1 MSSSSTFSTANIS
14 PLTFDPTNWPSLPA
28 KGKKGLDLEKP
39 LLIVPIETRTR
50 MSRGNLRHFESV
62 YRKETKM
69 TMIKKNLGNAPTWWE
84 FSKRQVKEECFF
96 FFFFKLGLCKA
107 ASKGVLCKNEHTQR
121 CLKKHIGSLFLQCLF
136 TFNLNHYDLVTY
148 CVCICTDKKSGWL
161 LLCKI
166 RDLKV
171 GNGQKYAT

>member
-69 TMIKKNLGNAPTWWE
+69 TMIKKTWGMHQRGGSFQKDKW
-84 FSKRQVKEECFF
+84 KRSVF